1 MSATDSIDNHLAN
14 ELTLS
19 ITKDVEAA
27 KSGDLE
33 AFERLICKTR
43 NTVTSIA
50 LAIVKDFDNSEEVA
64 QLVFIAA
71 WNNLKSLK
79 NNASF
84 LPWIRQTTRFKA
96 FNFLRDNKVASKV
109 SGEQAEKLFSEFCNH
124 ESNHE
129 DNLNQQQNSAI
140 IQQLL
145 SDLPEQSREIILLYY
160 REEQSSKQ
168 VAQLLEISEVNV
180 RKKLSRIRE
189 QLKSELM
196 SKFGSLILSTAPAIG
211 FSTIVLSAITH
222 STPVVAASM
231 TASAATGKS
240 SLFSKFLILL
250 GGSLI
255 GAAAAILAIFWST
268 KKPLSKMQN
277 KDDKQLLIRFRN
289 QTIGWV
295 AFSGILLTL
304 CYELSSGFVAP
315 LVGYSIFAIG
325 LIWLSNRSTQLIL
338 SSLYSDEYTSDKG
351 SSERTN
357 FLRQQRAGR
366 YGIILGVVLGLSGMI
381 IGLINS
387 GRLAIF

>member
-1 MSATDSIDNHLAN
+1 MNATDSIDNHLAN

-96 FNFLRDNKVASKV
+96 FNFLRDNKIASKV

-231 TASAATGKS
+231 TASATTGKS

-338 SSLYSDEYTSDKG
+338 SSLYSDEDTSDKG

-381 IGLINS
+381 IGLLNS

>member
-27 KSGDLE
+27 KSGDLK

-96 FNFLRDNKVASKV
+96 FNFLRDNKVTSKV

-145 SDLPEQSREIILLYY
+145 GDLPEQSREIILLYY

-231 TASAATGKS
+231 TASAATGKTS
-240 SLFSKFLILL
+240 FFSKFLILL

-268 KKPLSKMQN
+268 KKPLRKMQN
-277 KDDKQLLIRFRN
+277 KDDKQLLIKFRN
-289 QTIGWV
+289 QTVGWV

-304 CYELSSGFVAP
+304 CYELSSGFIAP
-315 LVGYSIFAIG
+315 LVGYSIFAVG

-338 SSLYSDEYTSDKG
+338 SSLYSDEDTSDKG
-351 SSERTN
+351 ASERTN

-381 IGLINS
+381 IGLVNS

>member
-96 FNFLRDNKVASKV
+96 FNFLRDNKVTSKV

-222 STPVVAASM
+222 STPAVAASI
-231 TASAATGKS
+231 TASAATGKTS
-240 SLFSKFLILL
+240 FFSKFLILL

-277 KDDKQLLIRFRN
+277 KDDKQLLIKFRN
-289 QTIGWV
+289 QTVGWV

-315 LVGYSIFAIG
+315 LVGYSIFAVG

-338 SSLYSDEYTSDKG
+338 SSLYSDEDTSDKG

-366 YGIILGVVLGLSGMI
+366 YGIILGVMLGLSGMI
-381 IGLINS
+381 IGLVNS
-387 GRLAIF
+387 GRLTIF

>member
-27 KSGDLE
+27 KLGDLE

-222 STPVVAASM
+222 STPVVAASI
-231 TASAATGKS
+231 TASAATGKTS
-240 SLFSKFLILL
+240 FFSKFLIFL

-268 KKPLSKMQN
+268 KKPLRKMQN
-277 KDDKQLLIRFRN
+277 KDDKQLLIKFRN
-289 QTIGWV
+289 QTVGWV

-304 CYELSSGFVAP
+304 CYELSNGFVAP
-315 LVGYSIFAIG
+315 LVGYSIFAVG

-338 SSLYSDEYTSDKG
+338 SSLYSDEDTSDKG

-381 IGLINS
+381 IGLVNS

>member
-129 DNLNQQQNSAI
+129 DNLNQQQNSVI

-231 TASAATGKS
+231 TASAATGKTS
-240 SLFSKFLILL
+240 FFSKFLILL

-289 QTIGWV
+289 QTVGWV
-295 AFSGILLTL
+295 VFSGILLTL

-315 LVGYSIFAIG
+315 LVGYSIFAVG

-338 SSLYSDEYTSDKG
+338 SSLYSDEDTSDKG

>member
-222 STPVVAASM
+222 STPVVAASV
-231 TASAATGKS
+231 TASAATGKT

-255 GAAAAILAIFWST
+255 GATAAILAIFWST

-277 KDDKQLLIRFRN
+277 KDDKKLLIRFRN

-315 LVGYSIFAIG
+315 LVGYSIFAVG

-338 SSLYSDEYTSDKG
+338 SSLYSYEDTSDKG

-381 IGLINS
+381 IGLVNS